1 VGGGSLTAMLNLAGA
16 LDMRDTGTARHSQ
29 VVGGYCEAMA
39 RRLGLPGSQVERVHV
54 AGVLHDIGKIG
65 VADSILRKPGA
76 LTTREQEAMK
86 MHPKIGAWILDPD
99 VADIRGWVLAHH
111 EQPDGR
117 GYPFGLGGGSIPV
130 EARILAVADAY
141 EAMTTD
147 RVYRR
152 SVGAETACAELR
164 ECTGT
169 QFDSQAVD
177 ALLGWLAVRDRAV
190 GP

>member
-1 VGGGSLTAMLNLAGA
+1 
-16 LDMRDTGTARHSQ
+16 
-29 VVGGYCEAMA
+29 MA
-39 RRLGLPGSQVERVHV
+39 RRLGLPGSRADRVRV

-86 MHPKIGAWILDPD
+86 RHPEIGAWILDPD

-111 EQPDGR
+111 ERPDGR
-117 GYPFGLGGGSIPV
+117 GYPFGLGGDSIPV
-130 EARILAVADAY
+130 EARILSVADAY

-152 SVGAETACAELR
+152 SVGVEAACAELR

-177 ALLGWLAVRDRAV
+177 ALLQCLAVRDRVV